1 MSWLSSITERGTL
14 FTLEIGPEGA
24 TSTFNY
30 RATPCIGKD
39 GEKKGSYACFLD
51 LATLP
56 DHKSGAQIEALAA
69 LIQEIKALDMVPV
82 VAPDNRPLPSAN
94 GVARRVGGFMVY
106 ANPAFAIKPKA
117 SSDAK

>member
-1 MSWLSSITERGTL
+1 MSWLESITERGTL
-14 FTLEIGPEGA
+14 FTLEVGPEGA
-24 TSTFNY
+24 ASTFNY
-30 RATPCIGKD
+30 RATPCVGRN

-117 SSDAK
+117 NSDGK